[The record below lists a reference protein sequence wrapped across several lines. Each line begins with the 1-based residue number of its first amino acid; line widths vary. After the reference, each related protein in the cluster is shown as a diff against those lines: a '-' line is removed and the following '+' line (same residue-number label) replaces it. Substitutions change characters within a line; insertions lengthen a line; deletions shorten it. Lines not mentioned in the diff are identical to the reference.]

1 MLFNSMIFVLFAAVF
16 FAAWPFMRRRN
27 DTRWIYLTVM
37 SLVFYGWWRWDF
49 LGLLILNGA
58 VNYYAALGME
68 RWPLRRRLMLGV
80 SLAVNLGT
88 LVVFKYRDFGIA
100 NANWLLAAL
109 GAEWSVPAPE
119 KVLPVVGISF
129 YTFQAMSYTI
139 DVYRGQLKPTH
150 NIFHFFAFLS
160 LFPQLVAGPIIR
172 AATLLPQ
179 LETRRPTTESERWE
193 AAKLIAVGFFRKM
206 VVADTVAPVVRAAI
220 HAQQADGSCLY
231 WWAVMLLFTYQI
243 YCDFSGYS
251 DIARGLGRL
260 MGYDFPVNFNHPY
273 ISASFREFWQR
284 WHISLSTWFR
294 DYVYIPLGGSKLG
307 AARSLVC
314 LWITMLV
321 SGLWHGANWT
331 FVAWG
336 ACHAFYLTIERF
348 TRWPERLTR
357 VPAVGRHVTV
367 LVVFLLTVVSWVFF
381 VSRSM
386 EQAFVILGSMFN
398 FANLGL
404 EQAREAVSGG
414 PLNVVLI
421 MILAELWFHFRLDR
435 ARLLSRLGPT
445 PERLGRRVLAPIGI
459 ALLLCAAVYLRGPG
473 SVFIYFQF

>member
-1 MLFNSMIFVLFAAVF
+1 
-16 FAAWPFMRRRN
+16 
-27 DTRWIYLTVM
+27 M
-37 SLVFYGWWRWDF
+37 SLFFYGWWDWRF
-49 LGLLILNGA
+49 LSLIILNGA
-58 VNYYAALGME
+58 VDYYAALGME
-68 RWPLRRRLMLGV
+68 RWPARRKLLLVG
-80 SLAVNLGT
+80 SLAVNVGT
-88 LVVFKYRDFGIA
+88 LAVFKYLDFA
-100 NANWLLAAL
+100 LYNVNWLLGCLGIQGSLPAAEL
-109 GAEWSVPAPE
+109 I
-119 KVLPVVGISF
+119 LPVGISF

-139 DVYRGQLKPTH
+139 DVYRGQLAPTH
-150 NIFHFFAFLS
+150 SILHFFAFLS

-179 LETRRPTTESERWE
+179 LEVDRPTSEGERWE
-193 AAKLIAVGFFRKM
+193 ATKLIAIGFFRKM
-206 VVADTVAPVVRAAI
+206 VVADTIAPIVREAI
-220 HAQQADGSCLY
+220 QGTQSGESSLY
-231 WWAVMLLFTYQI
+231 WWAIMLLFSYQI

-294 DYVYIPLGGSKLG
+294 DYVYIPLGGSKVG
-307 AARSLVC
+307 AARSMVS

-336 ACHAFYLTIERF
+336 ACHAVYLTVERF

-357 VPAVGRHVTV
+357 VPLVGRHLTV
-367 LVVFLLTVVSWVFF
+367 LTIFLLTVVSWVFF

-386 EQAFVILGSMFN
+386 GQALSILGSMFN

-404 EQAREAVSGG
+404 AEAREAVSGG
-414 PLNVVLI
+414 ALNVVLI
-421 MILAELWFHFRLDR
+421 MILAELWFHFRLDQ
-435 ARLLSRLGPT
+435 ARLLSRLGPL
-445 PERLGRRVLAPIGI
+445 PERIGRRVLAPVAVG
-459 ALLLCAAVYLRGPG
+459 LLLCASVYLRGPG